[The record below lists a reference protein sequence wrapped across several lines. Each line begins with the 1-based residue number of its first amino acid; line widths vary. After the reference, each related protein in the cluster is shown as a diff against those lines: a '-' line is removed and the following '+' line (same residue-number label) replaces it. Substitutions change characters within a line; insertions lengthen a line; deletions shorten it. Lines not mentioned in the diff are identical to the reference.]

1 MKNAFYFI
9 WKALFVLKTFK
20 FLSFW
25 SCRKINGLIWKIRLI
40 SELMTS
46 HPDLQIM
53 TIHILPNITQSK
65 SNQRNKFCQLIKY
78 NKGNI
83 LLQKSCIKWGRETSS
98 RPLFVFWKSFIWS
111 GQQLRLQAV
120 SIIFDLAYNKSKPH
134 EALDY
139 WFRDMLSFVLLEK
152 GLGIVSPPHF
162 VYDFSRKMFLM
173 LHFINWPNFIVWF
186 SLLLEILGNMCIAI
200 VC

>member
-1 MKNAFYFI
+1 MTSLFFVWWWSFLIIFKCSILQFHYTFLIVTRIIKVGPSLSKKICFNWFGERLLTIMKNAFYFI

-25 SCRKINGLIWKIRLI
+25 SCRKINGLIRKIRLI

-53 TIHILPNITQSK
+53 NIHILPNITQSK

-98 RPLFVFWKSFIWS
+98 RPLFVFGKI
-111 GQQLRLQAV
+111 
-120 SIIFDLAYNKSKPH
+120 
-134 EALDY
+134 
-139 WFRDMLSFVLLEK
+139 
-152 GLGIVSPPHF
+152 
-162 VYDFSRKMFLM
+162 
-173 LHFINWPNFIVWF
+173 
-186 SLLLEILGNMCIAI
+186 
-200 VC
+200 